1 MVNRRAGQIPTGTAA
16 MLRARAGPGPAVI
29 KAERRTAILGNR
41 IAVTQ
46 TNSSNRQRASSP
58 TAHGTVRDVGGRRQ
72 AVPLPRRHRGPARDG
87 SFEGPVPT
95 APRIPFR
102 EPVLDFPQSP
112 RLIPELPTLQVP
124 QAPRLDPVQPALQVL
139 QTPLTP
145 TEPDLQVSQAPRLA
159 PVQPVLQVSQVPQAS
174 DWPDPLNIN
183 KAPRQPASLT
193 SQDTVQ
199 PASLTSQDTVQP
211 ASVTSQDTVQPVIDC
226 RSSREKEVEKQKVS
240 MILGALGTHR
250 LLSLLNPLYEDGL
263 NIKRTKLQVCV
274 CAVNTSEPSEL
285 IKGKGEEWVLIFH
298 ALRKDFISRA
308 IEIAYMTADDQEKE
322 YQNSWEKYFD
332 FEKLFWNIFEA
343 RAIVQ
348 DSLQYDQDIQE
359 EWVSEGKKDVLD
371 RVFEKEAALDAEM
384 ERESDAQTPN
394 SGIEANMTIQVE
406 TTIQQTYERLNPQA
420 PAAQATG
427 VFTSITG
434 PLTGDLPV
442 RYGVAL
448 NGVFQACC
456 PARQASL
463 MHQLDSSYSSD
474 EEL

>member
-1 MVNRRAGQIPTGTAA
+1 
-16 MLRARAGPGPAVI
+16 
-29 KAERRTAILGNR
+29 
-41 IAVTQ
+41 
-46 TNSSNRQRASSP
+46 
-58 TAHGTVRDVGGRRQ
+58 
-72 AVPLPRRHRGPARDG
+72 
-87 SFEGPVPT
+87 
-95 APRIPFR
+95 
-102 EPVLDFPQSP
+102 
-112 RLIPELPTLQVP
+112 
-124 QAPRLDPVQPALQVL
+124 
-139 QTPLTP
+139 
-145 TEPDLQVSQAPRLA
+145 
-159 PVQPVLQVSQVPQAS
+159 
-174 DWPDPLNIN
+174 
-183 KAPRQPASLT
+183 
-193 SQDTVQ
+193 
-199 PASLTSQDTVQP
+199 
-211 ASVTSQDTVQPVIDC
+211 VTSQDTIQPVIDC

-371 RVFEKEAALDAEM
+371 RVVEKEAALDAEM

-394 SGIEANMTIQVE
+394 SGIGANMTIQVE